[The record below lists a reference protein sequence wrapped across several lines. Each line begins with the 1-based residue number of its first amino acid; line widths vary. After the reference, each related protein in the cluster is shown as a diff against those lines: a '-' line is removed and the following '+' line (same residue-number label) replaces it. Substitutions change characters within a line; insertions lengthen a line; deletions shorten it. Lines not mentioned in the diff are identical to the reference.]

1 VNTSYYIGWHLWR
14 LLFAV
19 YFRWKVYDQ
28 ERVPLEG
35 SVILAANHT
44 SYLDPPLV
52 GVAVPRVINYLGRDT
67 LFRFPGMPWLL
78 RSWHVVPVDPTG
90 GGSSGL
96 KIILDRLH
104 AGAAIV
110 LFPEGTRS
118 RDGNPQ
124 PPRSGIGLTVIKST
138 APLIP
143 VRIFGTFEAYGRH
156 LILPRPK
163 PIAVKYGKPM
173 MFEALRAEAAVCGKP
188 RLKEIYQQVASEVMA
203 EIMKLEPKKD

>member
-1 VNTSYYIGWHLWR
+1 MFR
-14 LLFAV
+14 LVFAA
-19 YFRWKVYDQ
+19 YFRWKVYDH

-35 SVILAANHT
+35 PVILAANHT

-52 GVAVPRVINYLGRDT
+52 GVAIHRTINYLGRDT
-67 LFRFPGMPWLL
+67 LFRFPGMTSLL

-90 GGSSGL
+90 GGSAGL

-104 AGAAIV
+104 NGAAIV

-124 PPRSGIGLTVIKST
+124 PPRSGIGLTVIKSM

-143 VRIFGTFEAYGRH
+143 VRIFGTYEAYGRH
-156 LILPRPK
+156 MIIPRPK

-173 MFEALRAEAAVCGKP
+173 MFEALRAEAATCAKP
-188 RLKEIYQQVASEVMA
+188 RLKEIYQQVTSEVMT